1 MSEFLGPMP
10 GSPHESLEPPTAT
23 WIFGFAIGF
32 ISPFWSQ
39 AKPRLS
45 TEAVPVM
52 LVMRWARGALGGL
65 EPGTSSEKPRGKSE
79 TFIWTFRAA
88 RESAIPARA
97 ARDTKSSG
105 FRPYGPVETRF
116 PGFARHYV
124 FQLKML
130 TRRFRGGGPSPEP
143 ASPGSAPE
151 FSKFRALPGPISG
164 DLF

>member
-1 MSEFLGPMP
+1 MP

-88 RESAIPARA
+88 RESTRRSRYRHAPLAIRNPLVSVHTGRSK
-97 ARDTKSSG
+97 RDFP
-105 FRPYGPVETRF
+105 FRPSLC
-116 PGFARHYV
+116 FAI
-124 FQLKML
+124 KML
-130 TRRFRGGGPSPEP
+130 PRRFRGGGPSPEP
-143 ASPGSAPE
+143 ASSGSAPE
-151 FSKFRALPGPISG
+151 FSKFRVRPGPVSR